1 MHAKRGGEVADLEQM
16 YTGKLHQLAP
26 QPRADFRV
34 WFMREE
40 HLEKRIMNDGA
51 PDRVD
56 GAD

>member
-1 MHAKRGGEVADLEQM
+1 MTGEGVKFADLEQM
-16 YTGKLHQLAP
+16 HAGKLHQLAP

-40 HLEKRIMNDGA
+40 HLEKRSMTDGA

-56 GAD
+56 GAA

>member
-1 MHAKRGGEVADLEQM
+1 MTGEGVKFADLEQM
-16 YTGKLHQLAP
+16 HAGKLHQLAP

-40 HLEKRIMNDGA
+40 HLEKRSMNNGA

-56 GAD
+56 GAG